1 MKKIAYIEL
10 DTHAEIAQNFVEL
23 MQDSDEF
30 QVEYY
35 FSERIIKQTGR
46 VGAKVYLSE
55 PKTLLDQ
62 LSKEKYALVIIG
74 TVHRYFSLF
83 HQVSRTFNTAIVVHN
98 LNFIRLSRRRL
109 FSAVFKDDFIYRIK
123 LAVKEGLFSA
133 PKIVKETKKLLVLD
147 EALARQKFRFLPLFY
162 CKEFEIQ
169 KESVF
174 TIVIPGSVQQ
184 ARRDYRM
191 VIDTLKSFK
200 TVKPFKVV
208 FLGKAS
214 GKELSWLQQFDSGKP
229 SNLEIQYFTS
239 KVPQSQFDR
248 IMQSTDVLWCPVQR
262 TTEFFSN
269 KEIYGE
275 TKMSGNIGDAIKY
288 GKLAIFPENYKST
301 LAFVLAQNENPE
313 KQLFSVDKIS
323 GFDFQKYYHRKIVQS
338 ELEKVLKTLL

>member
-23 MQDSDEF
+23 MQDSHEF
-30 QVEYY
+30 QVDYY
-35 FSERIIKQTGR
+35 FSERIIKQIGR
-46 VGAKVYLSE
+46 VGDNVYLSGPE
-55 PKTLLDQ
+55 TLLNQ
-62 LSKEKYALVIIG
+62 LNKEKYELVIIG
-74 TVHRYFSLF
+74 TLHRYFSLF
-83 HQVSRTFNTAIVVHN
+83 HHVSRTFNTAIVVHN
-98 LNFIRLSRRRL
+98 LNFSRLSRRQL
-109 FSAVFKDDFIYRIK
+109 FSALFKDDFIYRIK
-123 LAVKEGLFSA
+123 LALKEGLFLA
-133 PKIVKETKKLLVLD
+133 PKIIKETKKLLVLD
-147 EALARQKFRFLPLFY
+147 EALVGQKFRFLPLFY

-191 VIDTLKSFK
+191 VIDRVKSFN
-200 TVKPFKVV
+200 TTKPFKVV

-214 GKELSWLQQFDSGKP
+214 GQELSWLKQFDSGKR

-248 IMQSTDVLWCPVQR
+248 IMQSADVLWCPVQT

-269 KEIYGE
+269 KEVYGE

-288 GKLAIFPENYKST
+288 GKLAVFPAIHKPRH
-301 LAFVLAQNENPE
+301 AFLLAQKEDPE
-313 KQLFSVDKIS
+313 KLLFNADELF
-323 GFDFQKYYHRKIVQS
+323 GFDFLKYYHRKKVQS